1 MATGLVFLPW
11 SSDEDVRYLRINGDE
26 PRYFVQQSNDED
38 ESYLRVNGDGP
49 RFFYRGQVTRMS
61 AP

>member
-1 MATGLVFLPW
+1 MATGLVFLLW
-11 SSDEDVRYLRINGDE
+11 SSDEDVRYLRINVDE
-26 PRYFVQQSNDED
+26 PRYFAQQSSDED

-49 RFFYRGQVTRMS
+49 SFF